1 MAYSR
6 NHANPAS
13 RPLIMSNPI
22 RFRATVL
29 AWIAAFGAILLM
41 LWASGLF
48 SVTGKPKSRITQSA
62 EIVSVTERA
71 WEIRLA
77 NGKTARL
84 LVPKPSIRKPGD
96 RIVVQVVTYDTGR
109 IEAVYLGR

>member
-71 WEIRLA
+71 WEISLA